1 MLANLGSGIVSRL
14 IRWSCHVRTQEPAWQ
29 VGQVEMPCQ
38 EPAWQVGQVQ
48 VKVAGCFSTTSRLTW
63 KLGKSRIKFLHLAS
77 CDHKQHIGQLVGHL
91 SAKMGNGGLVEQTQR
106 QRMTLTSF
114 MRLKGG
120 VRYCKSCTGQKHWH
134 GQERWNG
141 KKPKHKNNLITS
153 V

>member
-91 SAKMGNGGLVEQTQR
+91 SAEMGNGGTNTKTKNDFDIFYEIKRRSQMLQNLHRTKTLAWTGEVE
-106 QRMTLTSF
+106 
-114 MRLKGG
+114 
-120 VRYCKSCTGQKHWH
+120 W
-134 GQERWNG
+134 
-141 KKPKHKNNLITS
+141 
-153 V
+153 